1 MTPILLKL
9 KPYKEIISYA
19 VVMVILLIVLRWLE
33 FRFLILEN
41 QYEIY
46 IGIISIFFLLFGIW
60 LSNKVTKPK
69 VKTIVIEKEVRVP
82 LADFILNETELQQR
96 NISKRELEVLTLM
109 AQGMSNQEIAERLF
123 VSLNTIKTHSAKLF
137 EKLEVKR
144 RTQAIET
151 AKKLQLLP
159 PTLGWFFKI
168 HPKGWAKEQNKY

>member
-1 MTPILLKL
+1 MAVLL
-9 KPYKEIISYA
+9 
-19 VVMVILLIVLRWLE
+19 LLLRWLE
-33 FRFLILEN
+33 FRFMIVEH

-60 LSNKVTKPK
+60 IANKITKPK
-69 VKTIVIEKEVRVP
+69 VETIVVEKEIRVP
-82 LADFILNETELQQR
+82 IEDFVLNKIELQQR

-109 AQGMSNQEIAERLF
+109 AQGLSNQEIAEQLF
-123 VSLNTIKTHSAKLF
+123 VSLNTVKTHSAKLF

-159 PTLGWFFKI
+159 PTLG
-168 HPKGWAKEQNKY
+168 

>member
-1 MTPILLKL
+1 MLQKL
-9 KPYKEIISYA
+9 KHHKKILGYA
-19 VVMVILLIVLRWLE
+19 LTMAVLMLLLRWFE

-46 IGIISIFFLLFGIW
+46 IGLIALFFLLFGIW
-60 LSNKVTKPK
+60 MANKIITPK
-69 VKTIVIEKEVRVP
+69 EKTIIIEKEVKVP
-82 LADFILNETELQQR
+82 SNESFILNETELIKR
-96 NISKRELEVLTLM
+96 KISKRELEVLTLM
-109 AQGMSNQEIAERLF
+109 AEGLSNNEIAERLF

-159 PTLGWFFKI
+159 PTLG
-168 HPKGWAKEQNKY
+168 